1 MQRLKIGDLVEVV
14 AGAERSNKDKGS
26 KRGKLLAIDHDALRV
41 RVEGLRTVKRHIRKG
56 RDRANPEGGIL
67 ERPGSIALAAV
78 QVVCKKCDAPTRVGI
93 RVNGDKKV
101 RFCKKCDANID

>member
-1 MQRLKIGDLVEVV
+1 MQKLKVGDLVEVV
-14 AGAERSNKDKGS
+14 AGAERSNKDKAS
-26 KRGKLLAIDHDALRV
+26 KRGKILAIDHDALRV

-67 ERPGSIALAAV
+67 ERPGSIALGAV
-78 QVVCKKCDAPTRVGI
+78 QVVCKKCDSPTRVGI
-93 RVNGDKKV
+93 RVSGDKKV